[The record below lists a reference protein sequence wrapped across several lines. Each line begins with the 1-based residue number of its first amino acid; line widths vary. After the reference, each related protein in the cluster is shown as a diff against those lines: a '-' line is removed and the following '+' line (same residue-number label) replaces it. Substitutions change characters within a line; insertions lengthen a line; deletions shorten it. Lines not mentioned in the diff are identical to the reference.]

1 VNATNVAQSL
11 AVNPDI
17 TAGQLAAIDPGPP
30 EVSNGVPLALANLAT
45 PQNSVDEIDGES
57 YTQYYGS
64 LASQVGADLSTAT
77 DQQQVQQSALAQ
89 AQSLRQQETGVSLD
103 EEAVNVVEFQRAY
116 EANSHLVS
124 ILDQLTLDTINMLTP
139 SA

>member
-1 VNATNVAQSL
+1 
-11 AVNPDI
+11 
-17 TAGQLAAIDPGPP
+17 
-30 EVSNGVPLALANLAT
+30 VSNGVPLALANLAT
-45 PQNSVDEIDGES
+45 PQNSLDKIDGES

-77 DQQQVQQSALAQ
+77 NQKQVQQSALAQ